1 MSSFKN
7 KVVKLRAFKRITKYM
22 VYLHKIIIVR
32 KYEVIY
38 VEEPSYIKTIT
49 KNLPS
54 FPDWATLNLFL
65 RGDTVLILKL
75 PKRQEY
81 KYTLSKA
88 LNHHKVYFLHGLQW
102 NRIGRGYHTVT

>member
-1 MSSFKN
+1 MSSFK
-7 KVVKLRAFKRITKYM
+7 TKKHSKELQKTWSIFIKSLSLGNM
-22 VYLHKIIIVR
+22 RSSH
-32 KYEVIY
+32 

-54 FPDWATLNLFL
+54 FPDWATFNLFL
-65 RGDTVLILKL
+65 RGDTVLILKP

-88 LNHHKVYFLHGLQW
+88 LHHHKVYFLHGLQW
-102 NRIGRGYHTVT
+102 NRIGRGYHIVT